1 MFGNDESEKGK
12 RNEMIIF
19 CEFIFYFFLKK
30 LNNKTK
36 KIIFT
41 P

>member
-19 CEFIFYFFLKK
+19 CEFIFYFFLK
-30 LNNKTK
+30 N
-36 KIIFT
+36 
-41 P
+41 

>member
-19 CEFIFYFFLKK
+19 CEFIYLFIFFK
-30 LNNKTK
+30 N
-36 KIIFT
+36 
-41 P
+41 